1 MTTETK
7 KPRKRRAKTTPK
19 ATPEAVQPEAPDES
33 SSDAA
38 PVVEETTP
46 PAEEKPAV
54 YVKESDKSLDDRM
67 AEMQSMMGSVATA
80 VQGLAETVQTQ
91 GEQFEQR
98 INDVA
103 RQSATM
109 PKAMSTKDRVRATRG
124 LTEPGA
130 TGSSQAAVDLA
141 HPDTAAKF
149 KPDDVIEINP
159 ETILDKDKIAA
170 YKGKYGVILAP
181 MYVKNNGPMKGQWK
195 YKVEF
200 PSETDG
206 EPGIGKD
213 ALCEKEMVLVKAA

>member
-1 MTTETK
+1 MTKRQEEEAARAAEEADANTAAETE
-7 KPRKRRAKTTPK
+7 PPA
-19 ATPEAVQPEAPDES
+19 PEAPAEIP
-33 SSDAA
+33 SD
-38 PVVEETTP
+38 P
-46 PAEEKPAV
+46 PAAEEKPET
-54 YVKESDKSLDDRM
+54 YVKESDKSFDDRM
-67 AEMQSMMGSVATA
+67 AEMQSMMGGIATA
-80 VQGLAETVQTQ
+80 VQGLAETVNTQ
-91 GEQFEQR
+91 GEQFEER

-109 PKAMSTKDRVRATRG
+109 PQSMSPKDRVRAMRG
-124 LTEPGA
+124 LTAPDMQ
-130 TGSSQAAVDLA
+130 GSSQAAVDLA
-141 HPDTAAKF
+141 HPDTAAQF
-149 KPDDVIEINP
+149 KPDDIIEINP
-159 ETILDKDKIAA
+159 ETILDQEKIGP

>member
-1 MTTETK
+1 MTTK
-7 KPRKRRAKTTPK
+7 ARKPRKPRAKATPLVE
-19 ATPEAVQPEAPDES
+19 PEAVQPEAPEES
-33 SSDAA
+33 SSD
-38 PVVEETTP
+38 P
-46 PAEEKPAV
+46 PAAEEKPDV
-54 YVKESDKSLDDRM
+54 YVKDSDKSFDDRM

-80 VQGLAETVQTQ
+80 VQGLAETVKTQ
-91 GEQFEQR
+91 GEQFEER

-109 PKAMSTKDRVRATRG
+109 PKAMSPKDRVRATRG

-130 TGSSQAAVDLA
+130 QGSSQAAVDLA
-141 HPDTAAKF
+141 HPDTAAQF
-149 KPDDVIEINP
+149 KPDDIIEINP
-159 ETILDKDKIAA
+159 ETILDQEKIGP

-181 MYVKNNGPMKGQWK
+181 MYVKNNGPCKGQWK